1 MSLSSRQRFGCGH
14 HTVMSFGG
22 EDYID
27 RSNFA
32 EKSGAAELREA
43 EAKAAFSTHKAS
55 TDETLE
61 GNQAHELL
69 SPEALASCCRLC
81 CCSVFPRLFEV
92 CQDSSWMECISP
104 NRYSAGE
111 VRRQAKTQRKGF
123 LRRRRLQ
130 TTPQEEEARPSLHK
144 QGCGTSKE
152 TEVEQMN
159 ASKSETSTTKRLQV
173 VFAALNVLH
182 AAARRKRP

>member
-1 MSLSSRQRFGCGH
+1 MSRTARFGYGH

-55 TDETLE
+55 TDETLRKP
-61 GNQAHELL
+61 G
-69 SPEALASCCRLC
+69 PRALEPSCCRLC